1 MSIVVYFRGMMN
13 KANGESKR
21 LKMYERKRKNMK
33 KFFKVLTS
41 VAVAFMLCMC
51 VNSLAFAEEI
61 TGETT
66 GIKLTKY
73 SELDQKAQDFNSGLV
88 GGNLVAYKDDQEY
101 PFQVYKINVPEDGKY
116 RINYNIIENTGA
128 YVESL
133 HKLSFVLYSNP
144 LMTKQVD
151 SKQMGGTSSENTFPT
166 LEKGTYYLKVKVIEI
181 ASSSKYFDSTFSVS
195 FGYLPVKTPMF
206 NVVKTVNSV
215 NQTVSLNISLLD
227 GTFIW
232 VTEDYYLI
240 DYHVW
245 KADELLSGN
254 VYTVT
259 KNGTYVIR
267 AKNSLGLIYQT
278 KVTIN
283 DFTVPSVPKITQYKS
298 GTKTIRGGALANS
311 TVTVYVNKKAY
322 STKANAK
329 GIYTVNLKSALKVGN
344 KISVTVKSQMGVVS
358 SKASAVVKN
367 RKIAAPKV
375 TRYKRNT
382 RLVKGTAKKGT
393 TVYVKAGKKTY
404 KGKASSKGSYSIKV
418 AKLKKGTA
426 VKVMVKDSYGNSS
439 NYKTVKVK

>member
-1 MSIVVYFRGMMN
+1 MN

-41 VAVAFMLCMC
+41 VVVAFMLCMC

-88 GGNLVAYKDDQEY
+88 GGNLVAYENQEY

-116 RINYNIIENTGA
+116 RINYNTIENTGVA
-128 YVESL
+128 YDNL
-133 HKLSFVLYSNP
+133 HKLLFVLYSNP

-151 SKQMGGTSSENTFPT
+151 SKQMGGTSSANTFST
-166 LEKGTYYLKVKVIEI
+166 LEKGTYYLKVKVVDMAAI
-181 ASSSKYFDSTFSVS
+181 SPKFDSTFSVS
-195 FGYLPVKTPMF
+195 FGYLPVKTSMF

-215 NQTVSLNISLLD
+215 NQTVSLKVSLLD
-227 GTFIW
+227 GASIW
-232 VTEDYYLI
+232 VSESSYAI
-240 DYHVW
+240 DHMESDAVW
-245 KADELLSGN
+245 GGDELLSGN

-259 KNGTYVIR
+259 KNGTYGIR
-267 AKNSLGLIYQT
+267 AKDIYGNIYGT
-278 KVTIN
+278 VVTIN

-311 TVTVYVNKKAY
+311 TVTVNVNKKAY

-344 KISVTVKSQMGVVS
+344 KISVTVKSPMGVVS

-404 KGKASSKGSYSIKV
+404 KGKVSSKGSYSVKV